1 MIRSPWKRTSPWL
14 AVILLGISLL
24 PPVAMADGGIA
35 AAAET
40 EGLTAQASAAAA
52 PVLLSGSSHTL
63 LIQPGGVVWAWG
75 NNEHGQS
82 GGSNS
87 WVNVEPVLVPALPV
101 GVKAVA
107 GGEGHS
113 LAIGP
118 DGAVWAWGM
127 NYAGQV
133 DPDTSRD
140 YSPHKLKIAGVAAIA
155 AGAMHSL
162 ALKSGGVLGW
172 GANDR
177 GQLGNGTWT
186 QALTPVAVQGL
197 SKVTAIASGSDHSL
211 ALKSDGSVWAWGANS
226 EGAVGDGTQT
236 DRAAPVKVAG
246 LPRIAK
252 VAAGG
257 ATSFALTADGTLW
270 GWGRNQEG
278 ELGNG
283 SFTDQPVPIQ
293 LMSNVAQVAP
303 GSGHT
308 LVLKKD
314 GTVWAVGSNDSG
326 QLGFTGA
333 NNPTPAGLGDLT
345 GASSLAAGAGFSLAV
360 RANGTVYGWGSNS
373 HGELGA
379 GESPEATPEPV
390 PALVG
395 VALTNPVPFEGV
407 IRVATN
413 KVTLNGLTYP
423 KATVT
428 AELADGTTKSAVADA
443 GGKFALKD
451 LTFPSAVETSV
462 SLRATTAAGPA
473 STTHVMSVYV
483 DDRPPQV
490 EGVYLRLIDSEGN
503 QSTPE
508 LTQTGTTYSGT
519 VTAAAETVLHA
530 TVDEPVSKITVS
542 PAAKQITNG
551 SFEFDITLGDL
562 KKGAN
567 QVNIEVT
574 DLVGKKSKLTLQL
587 NYEAGPVMTISTPR
601 SNPAFGA
608 PKNGASTIPVEF
620 KGTADEK
627 VATLLVV
634 DADTGSEVTHVD
646 MTGALSTSWKITIDH
661 DAIEAGVWK
670 YRFLGVDQA
679 GYTSKPS
686 ATNADVR
693 IVTIDPLA
701 PQISFTSPYDQLVFT
716 DGDDDYLG
724 VVNKQLVIA
733 GEAYDEHSGIKQVT
747 AGSAKAMPARNSD
760 PHNLT
765 FSLPISLKD
774 NALTTVQVS
783 AEDLMGNK
791 SEPTTYWAV
800 MKTKINKLSASGNW
814 TKSTDLLKVTGATDP
829 AINIGSKN
837 EPIPVGVVE
846 WGVFQE
852 QVSAASGGAHAAQAN
867 PDGLPAGATLIA
879 RKSREA
885 AAQGGVSAQASCWD
899 YMKGTF
905 SCNFDTSG
913 MADGTYNI
921 YVVAFAPAEFPDLKA
936 RVVKFRLT
944 IHR

>member
-1 MIRSPWKRTSPWL
+1 MITSPWKRLSRWM
-14 AVILLGISLL
+14 AAILLGVSLM
-24 PPVAMADGGIA
+24 PPVAMADGGVA
-35 AAAET
+35 AT
-40 EGLTAQASAAAA
+40 ESEEVTVQATAAAA
-52 PVLLSGSSHTL
+52 PVLVSGSSHTL
-63 LIQPGGVVWAWG
+63 LIQPGGVVWGWG

-82 GGSNS
+82 GGNNG
-87 WVNVEPVLVPALPV
+87 VNVEPVLVPGLPA
-101 GVKAVA
+101 GVKGVA

-133 DPDTSRD
+133 GPDTSSD
-140 YSPHKLKIAGVAAIA
+140 YSPYKLKITGVTAVA

-162 ALKSGGVLGW
+162 ALKSSGGVLGW

-177 GQLGNGTWT
+177 GQLGNGTWM
-186 QALTPVAVQGL
+186 QALAPVAVLGL

-278 ELGNG
+278 ELGND
-283 SFTDQPVPIQ
+283 SFVDQPVPMQ

-314 GTVWAVGSNDSG
+314 GTVWAMGSNDSG

-333 NNPTPAGLGDLT
+333 NNPIPTELGDLA
-345 GASSLAAGAGFSLAV
+345 GASRLAAGAGFSLAV
-360 RANGTVYGWGSNS
+360 RANGTIYGWGSNG

-379 GESPEATPEPV
+379 GESPETTPAPI
-390 PALVG
+390 PSLVG
-395 VALTNPVPFEGV
+395 VALTNPAPLEGV

-428 AELADGTTKSAVADA
+428 AELAGGATKSAVADA
-443 GGKFALKD
+443 SGKFALKD
-451 LTFPSAVETSV
+451 LTFPSAVETNI
-462 SLRATTAAGPA
+462 SLRASTAAGPA
-473 STTHVMSVYV
+473 SLTHVISVYV

-490 EGVYLRLIDSEGN
+490 EGVYLHLIDDQGN
-503 QSTPE
+503 DSMPE
-508 LTQTGTTYSGT
+508 LTQNGTTYSGT
-519 VTAAAETVLHA
+519 VTAAAETVLHIA
-530 TVDEPVSKITVS
+530 VDERVSKITVS

-551 SFEFDITLGDL
+551 DVEFDVTLGDL

-567 QVNIEVT
+567 QVNIEIT
-574 DLVGKKSKLTLQL
+574 DLVGRKTKLTLQL
-587 NYEAGPVMTISTPR
+587 NYEAGPIMTISTPR

-608 PKNGASTIPVEF
+608 PKNGASTIPVAF

-646 MTGALSTSWKITIDH
+646 MTGAPSTSWKITIDH

-701 PQISFTSPYDQLVFT
+701 PQISMTSPYDQLVFT
-716 DGDDDYLG
+716 DGDDEYLG
-724 VVNKQLVIA
+724 VVNKKLTIA

-747 AGSAKAMPARNSD
+747 AGGAKAMPARNSD

-774 NALTTVQVS
+774 QGLTTVQVS
-783 AEDLMGNK
+783 AEDLVGNK

-800 MKTKINKLSASGNW
+800 MKTQINKLSASGSW
-814 TKSTDLLKVTGATDP
+814 YKQYDALKVTGSTDS
-829 AINIGSKN
+829 AFNIGSKD
-837 EPIPVGVVE
+837 EPYWVGAVPWQLWYRQTAAAGAATTAE
-846 WGVFQE
+846 SNLTGV
-852 QVSAASGGAHAAQAN
+852 
-867 PDGLPAGATLIA
+867 PAGATRLQMSSSA
-879 RKSREA
+879 PSVR
-885 AAQGGVSAQASCWD
+885 GGASAQASCYD
-899 YMKGTF
+899 IATGKF
-905 SCNFDTSG
+905 SCYFDTYDLP
-913 MADGTYNI
+913 DGKYTF
-921 YVVAFAPAEFPDLKA
+921 YVLALPPDEFPDLKPLKSKTFT
-936 RVVKFRLT
+936 VT
-944 IHR
+944 IRR